1 MRFIMKLFKVLIII
15 TLIMLL
21 GYVIE
26 ERETIFMRSDNK
38 VPMLNEHTSEEQ
50 EEVKKNPVL
59 SNSENNQATQETTPN
74 IEVEENG
81 LIQSNKDDE
90 TESIEVKFNYQM
102 EPIDKHSI
110 GHLHEIQQIIVD
122 YKLSPN
128 DNYKKLY
135 SDIYTKNF
143 MHLEEELEEK
153 NKLLYGHLI
162 DLIESLNEDQSS
174 SIIMILDEIHFILE
188 NIINLE

>member
-1 MRFIMKLFKVLIII
+1 
-15 TLIMLL
+15 
-21 GYVIE
+21 
-26 ERETIFMRSDNK
+26 MRSDNK
-38 VPMLNEHTSEEQ
+38 VPLLNEHTSEEQ
-50 EEVKKNPVL
+50 EEVKKYPVL
-59 SNSENNQATQETTPN
+59 SNSENNQATPETTPN
-74 IEVEENG
+74 IEVEEND
-81 LIQSNKDDE
+81 LNQSNSDDE
-90 TESIEVKFNYQM
+90 TESIEEKFNYQM

-128 DNYKKLY
+128 DNYKQLY
-135 SDIYTKNF
+135 SDVYTKNF

-174 SIIMILDEIHFILE
+174 SIITILDEIHFILE